1 MTRAGLALGS
11 NLGDRHAHLQA
22 ALRCLRA
29 IAIPGEAVLAAPI
42 YQTAPH
48 CCPPGA
54 PEFLNTV
61 VEIAYAGSARD
72 LLDHSRAIETTL
84 GRTRSTRNA
93 PRNIDIDLLYHGT
106 EWCNH
111 ADLILPHPR
120 LSERRFVL
128 QPLADI
134 RPELVL
140 PGHQLS
146 IAELLANL
154 HSTEPPLVR
163 LMSVNAPRRYHP

>member
-29 IAIPGEAVLAAPI
+29 IAIPGEAVLTAPI

-48 CCPPGA
+48 CCPPGS

-61 VEIAYAGSARD
+61 IEISFTGSAHD
-72 LLDHSRAIETTL
+72 LLDKTRAIEITL
-84 GRTRSTRNA
+84 GRRRGTRNA
-93 PRNIDIDLLYHGT
+93 PRSIDIDLLYHGT
-106 EWCNH
+106 TCCNH
-111 ADLILPHPR
+111 DDLILPHPR
-120 LSERRFVL
+120 LGQRRFVL

-134 RPELVL
+134 RPGLVL
-140 PGHQLS
+140 PGHLLS
-146 IAELLANL
+146 IAEMLRNL
-154 HSTEPPLVR
+154 HSDEPPLVR
-163 LMSVNAPRRYHP
+163 LVPPQ